1 MFMLATTM
9 AITCTT
15 VPIPVKRLRSP
26 SYSSS
31 GRGRGFTGLL
41 TVQRLVLA
49 VLLSATLSYGYT
61 VLTHEAIVDSV
72 WDTSMRKLLL
82 KRFPGATPEELEQA
96 HAYAYGGCIIQDLG
110 YYPFSSRL
118 FSDLT
123 HYVRSGDFIIALI
136 RDSQDI
142 NEYAFALG
150 ALEHYAADT
159 DGHRIATNRA
169 VPMLYPE
176 LRKKFGNDVTYWD
189 NPNAHIRTEFGFD
202 VLQVASGR
210 YATDQYRRFIG
221 FQVSRPLLERAF
233 QETYGIEM
241 KDVFGNLTLALG
253 SYRYSIGSIV
263 PGMTRVA
270 WNLKRTQ
277 LQKEIPGITR
287 KKFLY
292 NLSRSSYEKEWGTQY
307 RKPGFG
313 TRFVTFLVEIVP
325 KVGPFKAL
333 KVRMPTPEVEKM
345 FMASFNATI
354 ERSKMLFSSVDAG
367 NLELPNE
374 NLDLG
379 EPPLAGQYK
388 GADGAYAKLVGK
400 LADKQFAGIS
410 GDLRENILAYYKDPK
425 LSIPAEGTEKDQAES
440 AKLLEELERLKAAPE
455 ALPVAELP

>member
-1 MFMLATTM
+1 M
-9 AITCTT
+9 AGSGS
-15 VPIPVKRLRSP
+15 RSW
-26 SYSSS
+26 
-31 GRGRGFTGLL
+31 RGRGFTRLL
-41 TVQRLVLA
+41 AVRRLVFAL
-49 VLLSATLSYGYT
+49 LLSATLSHGYT

-72 WDTSMRKLLL
+72 WDISMRKLLL

-123 HYVRSGDFIIALI
+123 HYVRSGDFITALI

-159 DGHRIATNRA
+159 DGHRIATNHA
-169 VPMLYPE
+169 VPLLYPE
-176 LRKKFGNDVTYWD
+176 LRRKFGSDVTYWD
-189 NPNAHIRTEFGFD
+189 NPVAHVRTEFGFD

-210 YATDQYRRFIG
+210 YATDQYRSFIG
-221 FQVSRPLLERAF
+221 FQVARPLLERAF
-233 QETYGIEM
+233 QETYGLEM
-241 KDVFGNLTLALG
+241 KDIFGNLTLALG

-270 WNLKRTQ
+270 WNLKRTE

-292 NLSRSSYEKEWGTQY
+292 NLSRSSYEKEWGTEY

-313 TRFVTFLVEIVP
+313 TRLVTFLVEIVP

-354 ERSKMLFSSVDAG
+354 VRCRALLAGVDAG
-367 NLELPNE
+367 DSELPNE

-388 GADGAYAKLVGK
+388 GADAAFAKLVGK
-400 LADKQFAGIS
+400 LADKQFAGMS
-410 GDLRENILAYYKDPK
+410 ADLRQNILVYYKDAK
-425 LSIPAEGTEKDQAES
+425 LSVPAQSTEKGKAES
-440 AKLLEELERLKAAPE
+440 AKLLEELDRLKAVPE
-455 ALPVAELP
+455 AAPVAQLP

>member
-1 MFMLATTM
+1 M
-9 AITCTT
+9 
-15 VPIPVKRLRSP
+15 R
-26 SYSSS
+26 
-31 GRGRGFTGLL
+31 RGRVLTGL
-41 TVQRLVLA
+41 VAIRRLVFA

-72 WDTSMRKLLL
+72 WDASMQKLLL
-82 KRFPGATPEELEQA
+82 ERFPDATPEELEQA
-96 HAYAYGGCIIQDLG
+96 HAYAYGGCIIQDIG
-110 YYPFSSRL
+110 YYPFGSRL

-123 HYVRSGDFIIALI
+123 HYVRSGDFITALI
-136 RDSQDI
+136 RESQDI

-159 DGHRIATNRA
+159 EGHRIATNRA

-176 LRKKFGNDVTYWD
+176 LRRKFGSDVTYWD
-189 NPNAHIRTEFGFD
+189 SPVAHIRTEFGFD

-210 YATDQYRRFIG
+210 YATDQYRSFIG

-233 QETYGIEM
+233 QDTYGIEM
-241 KDVFGNLTLALG
+241 KDIFGNLTLALG
-253 SYRYSIGSIV
+253 SYRYSIGTIV

-277 LQKEIPGITR
+277 LQKEIPGVTR

-292 NLSRSSYEKEWGTQY
+292 NLSRSSYEKEWGTEY

-325 KVGPFKAL
+325 KVGPFRAL
-333 KVRMPTPEVEKM
+333 KIRIPTPEVEKI

-354 ERSKMLFSSVDAG
+354 VRCRALLASVEAG
-367 NLELPNE
+367 QPELPNE

-388 GADGAYAKLVGK
+388 GADEAYAKLVGK

-410 GDLRENILAYYKDPK
+410 PDLRQNILAYYTDPK
-425 LSIPAEGTEKDQAES
+425 LAIPAKPTEKDKTES
-440 AKLLEELERLKAAPE
+440 AKLLEELDRLRAVPE
-455 ALPVAELP
+455 GVPVAQLP